1 MAVEL
6 LNYRKDGTP
15 FVNYLSVTPI
25 YDASSKL
32 THYVGI
38 QSDITELVRRNRAAR
53 VAKDIAE
60 EAEAATAMK
69 SKFLATMSHEIRTP
83 LNGMIGVSQLLSE
96 TRLMP
101 EQVRRA
107 PPPLESVHGGGGERE
122 GVCFN
127 VSNDFCFVFPSS
139 SSPSFIL
146 GAARLC

>member
-107 PPPLESVHGGGGERE
+107 PPPLESVHGGGGKRR
-122 GVCFN
+122 CLFQ
-127 VSNDFCFVFPSS
+127 CK
-139 SSPSFIL
+139 
-146 GAARLC
+146 